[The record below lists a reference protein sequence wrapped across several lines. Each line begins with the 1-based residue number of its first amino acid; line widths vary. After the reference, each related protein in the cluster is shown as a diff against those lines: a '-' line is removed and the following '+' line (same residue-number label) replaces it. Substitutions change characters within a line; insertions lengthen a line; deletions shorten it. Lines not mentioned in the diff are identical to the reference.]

1 MDSNDF
7 IWGDYPLHC
16 CGLRYDSITGRWS
29 IAEQEQ
35 EQEQGEDME
44 DYIRLSHKLQ
54 ELPKARYKDLSKE
67 DLERVS
73 YAVVPRTT
81 RRAFSSKTDTIYNVF
96 YVVDGKFLD
105 EYCFGDKESFEKNV
119 MYIVRNRWE
128 EHNK

>member
-1 MDSNDF
+1 
-7 IWGDYPLHC
+7 
-16 CGLRYDSITGRWS
+16 
-29 IAEQEQ
+29 
-35 EQEQGEDME
+35 ME